1 MHNDFHK
8 VLQTFGPGDKDLSK
22 KAKKKDKEH
31 KQRMKARK
39 KAIKAYNKLST

>member
-1 MHNDFHK
+1 MYNNFNN
-8 VLQTFGPGDKDLSK
+8 VLKTFGPGDKDLNK

>member
-8 VLQTFGPGDKDLSK
+8 VLQTFGPGDKTLSK
-22 KAKKKDKEH
+22 KAKQKDKEH
-31 KQRMKARK
+31 KQRIKARK